1 MENEEDPTKVPLKFP
16 FILKELSNYVADD
29 AIIAIDVGENGWRV
43 GRNFP
48 MKNTQK
54 IVMSGYLA
62 TMGFGLPAA
71 LVSQIINP
79 GKEVIC
85 ISGDGGFAMVM
96 GDF

>member
-54 IVMSGYLA
+54 KLSCLDI
-62 TMGFGLPAA
+62 
-71 LVSQIINP
+71 
-79 GKEVIC
+79 
-85 ISGDGGFAMVM
+85 
-96 GDF
+96 